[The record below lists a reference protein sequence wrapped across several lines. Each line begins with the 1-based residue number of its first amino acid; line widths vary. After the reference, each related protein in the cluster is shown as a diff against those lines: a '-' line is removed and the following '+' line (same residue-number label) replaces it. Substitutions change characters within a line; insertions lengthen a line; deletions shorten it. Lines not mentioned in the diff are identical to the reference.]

1 MLGLSAFFRDM
12 LNISIEAGARDV
24 ASEHLLSNVLPARA
38 LLWAAVS
45 GDLRAA
51 MQLNLKFCLF
61 LPPKLKQEQV
71 SKEGSHTESEPLRDI
86 SSVHILAAR

>member
-1 MLGLSAFFRDM
+1 MLGFSAFFRDM

-24 ASEHLLSNVLPARA
+24 ATEHLPSNVLPARA

-51 MQLNLKFCLF
+51 MQLEVLSF
-61 LPPKLKQEQV
+61 L
-71 SKEGSHTESEPLRDI
+71 TSEAKTGA
-86 SSVHILAAR
+86 SVQGRQPH

>member
-1 MLGLSAFFRDM
+1 MLGFSAFFRDM

-24 ASEHLLSNVLPARA
+24 ATEHLPSNVLPARA

-51 MQLNLKFCLF
+51 MQLEVLSF
-61 LPPKLKQEQV
+61 P
-71 SKEGSHTESEPLRDI
+71 TSEAKI
-86 SSVHILAAR
+86 GASVQGRQPH

>member
-1 MLGLSAFFRDM
+1 MLGFSAFFRDM

-24 ASEHLLSNVLPARA
+24 ATEDLPSNVLPARA

-51 MQLNLKFCLF
+51 MQLKFCHF

-71 SKEGSHTESEPLRDI
+71 SKEGSHTESEPLPDI
-86 SSVHILAAR
+86 SSVHIPAAR

>member
-1 MLGLSAFFRDM
+1 MLGFSAFFRDM

-24 ASEHLLSNVLPARA
+24 ATEDLPSNVLPARA

-51 MQLNLKFCLF
+51 MQLEVLSF
-61 LPPKLKQEQV
+61 LTFEAKI
-71 SKEGSHTESEPLRDI
+71 GA
-86 SSVHILAAR
+86 SVQGRQPH

>member
-24 ASEHLLSNVLPARA
+24 ATEDLLSNVLPASA

-51 MQLNLKFCLF
+51 MQLELCHF
-61 LPPKLKQEQV
+61 LPLTLKQEQA
-71 SKEGSHTESEPLRDI
+71 SKEGSHTDSEPL
-86 SSVHILAAR
+86 

>member
-1 MLGLSAFFRDM
+1 MLGFSAFFRDM

-24 ASEHLLSNVLPARA
+24 ATEDLPSNVLPARA

-51 MQLNLKFCLF
+51 MQLEVLSF
-61 LPPKLKQEQV
+61 LTFEAKIGASGQGRQP
-71 SKEGSHTESEPLRDI
+71 H
-86 SSVHILAAR
+86 